1 MKKIEKKNVR
11 DFCETVYKYY
21 NEKRFIRSE
30 DFSGINIVAKFDV
43 IIEVLNTLIKC
54 FDCLKLKGAVVNDCN
69 FDGYDKEFCL
79 CIDSDGEI
87 YIEPIYVEEKNI
99 YLYTGECLTFVHSD
113 CNSKYIVANNEAEMI
128 EFDFN
133 ENCDKCKCKQKKSN
147 DITFETERVYY
158 DDMKGFMLSCCK
170 DDSYYTRSFYS
181 TDENLVEKV
190 LKIWTE

>member
-21 NEKRFIRSE
+21 NEESFRKSK
-30 DFSGINIVAKFDV
+30 DFSGINVVAKFDV
-43 IIEVLNTLIKC
+43 IIKILNTFIKY
-54 FDCLKLKGAVVNDCN
+54 FASLQLGGAIVNDCD

-79 CIDSDGEI
+79 CIDFDGKI
-87 YIEPIYVEEKNI
+87 YIEPVYVKEKNI

-133 ENCDKCKCKQKKSN
+133 EDCDKYKCKQKKFN
-147 DITFETERVYY
+147 DITFETERVDD
-158 DDMKGFMLSCCK
+158 DDMKGFMQSYCK
-170 DDSYYTRSFYS
+170 GDSYYSRSFYS